1 MFHVFFAGNY
11 LSRVQ
16 IASDFFFGSNGGAK
30 LAFEIKTEGCLNKR
44 GYLYPRGGGLL
55 PEKSGWSLR
64 PASQNS
70 YPIYDQNL
78 RYSLP
83 YS

>member
-30 LAFEIKTEGCLNKR
+30 LTFEIKTESCLNKR
-44 GYLYPRGGGLL
+44 GYLYHDPWSMIFRLGGLL
-55 PEKSGWSLR
+55 SHYR
-64 PASQNS
+64 PRD
-70 YPIYDQNL
+70 IL
-78 RYSLP
+78 
-83 YS
+83 